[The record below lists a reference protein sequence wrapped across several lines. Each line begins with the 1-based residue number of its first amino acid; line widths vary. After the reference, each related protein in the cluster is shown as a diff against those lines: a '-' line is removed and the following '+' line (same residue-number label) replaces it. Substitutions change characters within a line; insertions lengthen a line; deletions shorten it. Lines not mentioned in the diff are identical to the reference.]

1 MDGFCRGAK
10 LATLLGLWAGG
21 QATMPLALA
30 SLAVVMG
37 WSTTLLARSF

>member
-1 MDGFCRGAK
+1 VDSLCLSTP
-10 LATLLGLWAGG
+10 LATLLGLGAAG

-30 SLAVVMG
+30 SLAVAMG

>member
-1 MDGFCRGAK
+1 VDSSGLGAT
-10 LATLLGLWAGG
+10 LTTLLGSWAAG

-30 SLAVVMG
+30 SLAVAMG